1 MEYTYDDV
9 FIVPQY
15 SDIESRFDV
24 DLTPPQSSG
33 MTIPVAVANMPP
45 VTGKRM
51 AETLARRGGV
61 AVLPQY
67 LPVEKVK
74 KAVTFLK
81 NCHSVRETPITVTK
95 EDTIQTA
102 LGLIAKRPHGVAY
115 VVSSDGNLIGVF
127 SPADAKHHDLFTK
140 VGQVMRED
148 VFSVPQG
155 MSLEEVYTEMEAAHL
170 NVIPITFDVGH
181 GGRKLS
187 GAVTKK
193 GLVRSLIY
201 QPALDPVGRLLVAA
215 SVGVR
220 EGAQASAQLLIDLG
234 VDIIVVDAAHGH
246 QKRVIDTV
254 RWIRSEWA
262 GFIVAGNVV
271 TVAGVRD
278 LISAGANAVKVGVGP
293 GATCTTRMMTGVGRP
308 QFTAVK
314 ECAKVADDFGG
325 TVWADGGVK
334 HPRDLALAL
343 AAGASCVVIGTMFA
357 GTYESAADLRYDEQ
371 GKPYKEVYGTSS
383 RRSVDFV
390 TRGQSSLER
399 AKRLYLDEGVSSSRA
414 YLQPGLEGA
423 EDVLDRLTAGLRS
436 AMTYTGART
445 VAEFQSKARVDSQTS
460 SGYNEGMPRVGEWV
474 L

>member
-1 MEYTYDDV
+1 MELTYDDV

-15 SDIESRFDV
+15 SEIESRFDV
-24 DLTPPQSSG
+24 DLTPPDSPG
-33 MTIPVAVANMPP
+33 LTIPIVVANMPP

-61 AVLPQY
+61 AILPQY
-67 LPVEKVK
+67 LPIEKIT

-81 NCHSVRETPITVTK
+81 NCHPVRETPITVTK

-115 VVSSDGNLIGVF
+115 VLSSDGTLVGVF

-140 VGQVMRED
+140 VGQAMRED
-148 VFSVPQG
+148 VFSIPQG
-155 MSLEEVYTEMEAAHL
+155 TDLANVYAEIEAAHL
-170 NVIPITFDVGH
+170 NVVPITFDMGH
-181 GGRKLS
+181 GKNKLS
-187 GAVTKK
+187 GVVTKK

-201 QPALDPVGRLLVAA
+201 QPALDSVGRLLVAA

-220 EGAQASAQLLIDLG
+220 EGAQMSAELLMDLG

-254 RWIRSEWA
+254 RWIRNKWS

-271 TVAGVRD
+271 TGNAVVD
-278 LISAGANAVKVGVGP
+278 LIGAGANAVKVGVGP

-308 QFTAVK
+308 QFSAVK
-314 ECAKVADDFGG
+314 ECASVAESLGG
-325 TVWADGGVK
+325 SVWADGGVR

-343 AAGASCVVIGTMFA
+343 AAGASCVVVGTMFA
-357 GTYESAADLRYDEQ
+357 GTYESASDLCHDEQ
-371 GKPYKEVYGTSS
+371 GRPYKEVYGTSS

-390 TRGQSSLER
+390 TRNQESLER

-414 YLQPGLEGA
+414 YLEPGLEGA

-445 VAEFQSKARVDSQTS
+445 IPEFQSKVVVDNQTS
-460 SGYNEGMPRVGEWV
+460 SGYTEGMPRVGEWV